1 VAEVSDMKFG
11 LKVLAM
17 LALTLSLI
25 NATVPVEAAKQV
37 FAQQYSFD
45 SSGELKQ
52 PLMVFFKANAPTQ
65 IKAVVSSLDEMH
77 NLLLVAFPEGT
88 SVFAVNITKGY
99 EYALYKLELRE
110 KGSQELLVLSYG
122 KRGTGRT
129 ALKGIDIIGSN
140 DMGTIVSLPV
150 VGFKEVTL
158 FNSPL
163 QVRPNRSL
171 ILFRDKIQSVV
182 NITWNNDRKQFD
194 VSGVE

>member
-1 VAEVSDMKFG
+1 MKFA

-25 NATVPVEAAKQV
+25 NTIVPAEAAKQV

-45 SSGELKQ
+45 SRGELKQ
-52 PLMVFFKANAPTQ
+52 PLTMFFKANMPIQ
-65 IKAVVSSLDEMH
+65 IKAVVSPLDEMH

-88 SVFAVNITKGY
+88 SVFAINIAKGY

-110 KGSQELLVLSYG
+110 KGSQELLILSYG

-171 ILFRDKIQSVV
+171 ILFRDKMQSVV
-182 NITWNNDRKQFD
+182 NIIWNNDRKQFD